1 MSSGHKTATVFLTV
15 ICALL
20 LVIAGLS
27 LQWPVWA
34 WPASAAVLVTG
45 SATAFWSDSRR
56 RPSGP
61 WEYPAHPDLPVPPVE
76 RWERTVAGVALP
88 SSVPDYDFLF
98 SATIRW
104 RPLGAAVD
112 APRVNAGG
120 LAVDAV
126 LARAR
131 AVTARQNPHHS
142 TLAQHQLDGALGTM
156 EPDVTDRVEA
166 MAENVTLQLSDA
178 DRERLTKLSTVRKD
192 EDVWE
197 HERNYER
204 SKRTYLG
211 NEVLKDTGSAVVWW
225 MAKHD
230 DRIEKTVDLIGPL
243 AQLSSAANNQEVPEL
258 FRHLVARPGA
268 PGEPVNAES
277 LNGSTAPHGA
287 YFSSFAAPDGQP
299 FRDGDGEREPEEPDV
314 PTVLG
319 SFMDDAGLARDEYV
333 RALFARRIA
342 DCLAAEGCE
351 EAASAI
357 RRRFDSPG
365 TAGDESAGDSDD
377 EAPGEA
383 SGAGYG
389 TSEDG

>member
-1 MSSGHKTATVFLTV
+1 MSSGQKTATVFITV

-34 WPASAAVLVTG
+34 WPTAAAVLIFS
-45 SATAFWSDSRR
+45 SALAFWLDSRR
-56 RPSGP
+56 PAPGT

-104 RPLGAAVD
+104 RPLNATVD

-258 FRHLVARPGA
+258 FRHLVARPDA
-268 PGEPVNAES
+268 PGEPVNGES
-277 LNGSTAPHGA
+277 VNGSTAPHGA
-287 YFSSFAAPDGQP
+287 YFSSFTAPDRQP
-299 FRDGDGEREPEEPDV
+299 FRDGERGPEEPDV

-365 TAGDESAGDSDD
+365 TAGDECAEDSVE

-383 SGAGYG
+383 GGAGYG

>member
-1 MSSGHKTATVFLTV
+1 MSSGYKTATVFLTV

-27 LQWPVWA
+27 LRWPTWA
-34 WPASAAVLVTG
+34 WSLSTAVLITG
-45 SATAFWSDSRR
+45 AATAFWFDSRR
-56 RPSGP
+56 PAHGA
-61 WEYPAHPDLPVPPVE
+61 WEHPAHPDLPVPPVE

-131 AVTARQNPHHS
+131 DITARQNPHHS

-156 EPDVTDRVEA
+156 EPDVTARVEA

-204 SKRTYLG
+204 SKRAYLG
-211 NEVLKDTGSAVVWW
+211 TEVLKDTGSAVVWW

-243 AQLSSAANNQEVPEL
+243 AQLSSAANNREVPEL
-258 FRHLVARPGA
+258 FRHLIASPDASDSPSFTPHGA
-268 PGEPVNAES
+268 PMD
-277 LNGSTAPHGA
+277 GSTASRDAGL
-287 YFSSFAAPDGQP
+287 SSFLGPDGQP
-299 FRDGDGEREPEEPDV
+299 FHNGEAPEKPDV
-314 PTVLG
+314 PTVLE
-319 SFMDDAGLARDEYV
+319 SFMDDAGLARDEHI
-333 RALFARRIA
+333 RALCARRIA
-342 DCLAAEGCE
+342 DYLAVEGCD

-357 RRRFDSPG
+357 RRHFDSPESTSDSG
-365 TAGDESAGDSDD
+365 EETSDEPDGADSTA
-377 EAPGEA
+377 P
-383 SGAGYG
+383 
-389 TSEDG
+389 EDR

>member
-15 ICALL
+15 ISALL

-34 WPASAAVLVTG
+34 WPASAAALVTG
-45 SATAFWSDSRR
+45 SAAAFWSDSRR
-56 RPSGP
+56 RPAGP

-104 RPLGAAVD
+104 RPLNAAVD

-142 TLAQHQLDGALGTM
+142 TLAQHQLDRALGTM

-204 SKRTYLG
+204 SKRAYLG
-211 NEVLKDTGSAVVWW
+211 TEVLKDTGSAVVWW

-230 DRIEKTVDLIGPL
+230 DRVEKTVDLIGPL

-258 FRHLVARPGA
+258 FRHLISRPDASGGSPFTLRGETMNGGTASRGA
-268 PGEPVNAES
+268 EFP
-277 LNGSTAPHGA
+277 
-287 YFSSFAAPDGQP
+287 SFIGPDGQP
-299 FRDGDGEREPEEPDV
+299 FQSGEREPEKPDV
-314 PTVLG
+314 PTVLE
-319 SFMDDAGLARDEYV
+319 SFMDDAGLARDEHV
-333 RALFARRIA
+333 RALCARRIA

-357 RRRFDSPG
+357 RRRFDSP
-365 TAGDESAGDSDD
+365 ESADDSDEGSPD
-377 EAPGEA
+377 EPGEA
-383 SGAGYG
+383 EFNS
-389 TSEDG
+389 T